1 SFDTL
6 SCALSLHDALPISL
20 ICPPYNF
27 KISHICSFIYIKSL
41 DMSWQLLSGKMIITF
56 YNANRELEC
65 TGNMNNFFCDWTRI
79 CINKNFQFLHQSFY
93 KIEYVNDI
101 MASISYYT

>member
-1 SFDTL
+1 MHYMASFSQYEGSKAIIL
-6 SCALSLHDALPISL
+6 SHYKISFN
-20 ICPPYNF
+20 CPPYYF

-41 DMSWQLLSGKMIITF
+41 DMGWQLLSGKMIITF

-93 KIEYVNDI
+93 KVRVCK
-101 MASISYYT
+101 